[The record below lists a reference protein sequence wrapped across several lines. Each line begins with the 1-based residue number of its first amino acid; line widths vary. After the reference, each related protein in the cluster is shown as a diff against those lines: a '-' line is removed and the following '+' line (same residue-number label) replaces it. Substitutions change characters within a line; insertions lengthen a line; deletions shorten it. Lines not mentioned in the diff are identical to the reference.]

1 MAAADGQDSKLW
13 SNLTQQLWILR
24 EHKDTDTTYHYY
36 QRKHTELDGPFVAT
50 QLHLAVFQ
58 TMSG

>member
-13 SNLTQQLWILR
+13 SNLTQQLRILR
-24 EHKDTDTTYHYY
+24 EHKGTDTIYHYY
-36 QRKHTELDGPFVAT
+36 QRKHTELDGPLVET
-50 QLHLAVFQ
+50 QLLLAVLQ